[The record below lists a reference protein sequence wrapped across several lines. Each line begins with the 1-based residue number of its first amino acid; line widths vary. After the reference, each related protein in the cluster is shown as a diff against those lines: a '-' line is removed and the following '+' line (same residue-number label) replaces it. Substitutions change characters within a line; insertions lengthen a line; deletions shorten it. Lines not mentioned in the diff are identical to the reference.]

1 MVNKKVEGMSN
12 AKHFMDER
20 ECEQTCKSW
29 NKGSVVV

>member
-20 ECEQTCKSW
+20 ECEQTCVKVGTRVW
-29 NKGSVVV
+29 